1 MGTGKT
7 TAGKLLSKELG
18 YDFVDTDDLIMSRC
32 GKTVALIFETEGENS
47 FRSMERELAIELSEK
62 EKLVISTGGKM
73 MLDSENCTVL
83 KKNGRIFCLAATP
96 EEIMSRVSANSV
108 DSVVERPLLQ
118 VPEPEK
124 RILRLLEE
132 RKEGYGKFVQ
142 INTTGKSP
150 ETVCKEIMKLFQEH
164 GKNRQNVY

>member
-47 FRSMERELAIELSEK
+47 FRSMERELAIELSER

-73 MLDSENCTVL
+73 MLDSENCAVL
-83 KKNGRIFCLAATP
+83 KKNGRIFCSVLSGIYCTIPGTFFMPLATFIAAA
-96 EEIMSRVSANSV
+96 SRFGQNPKSNENKSK
-108 DSVVERPLLQ
+108 Q
-118 VPEPEK
+118 
-124 RILRLLEE
+124 
-132 RKEGYGKFVQ
+132 Q
-142 INTTGKSP
+142 QTG
-150 ETVCKEIMKLFQEH
+150 
-164 GKNRQNVY
+164 